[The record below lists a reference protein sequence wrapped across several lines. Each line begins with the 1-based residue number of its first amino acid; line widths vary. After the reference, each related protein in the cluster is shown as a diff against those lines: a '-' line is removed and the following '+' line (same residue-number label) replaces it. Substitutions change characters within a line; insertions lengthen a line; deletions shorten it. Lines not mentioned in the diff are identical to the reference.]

1 MWVSRLQI
9 TNFKGF
15 VNSGYIDLSQSIN
28 VLVGANNAG
37 KSTILQ
43 AVHFLQGNFL
53 SLSDIRKGQGSATVN
68 LNLEGNDLE
77 RFHLRNVGVAFS
89 NGIGDLNRW
98 LRIEMNAAGNI
109 SKKFIRN
116 DNHPISFN
124 EFLPVEPGNLIYP
137 YLSKRK
143 VASYNQSI
151 NSTIVNTVNG
161 TLENL
166 SAKVD
171 RLNNPELPAN
181 KDYAEYCNKIFGYI
195 VSASHSEGGKK
206 AGLTVD
212 NFTHIPL
219 ESMGEGVPNML
230 GLICDLCLADNQ
242 IFLIEEIE
250 NDIHPQALK
259 ELLNLILE
267 KSETNQFIISTHS
280 NIVTKILGSANG
292 AKIFNVT
299 MSFAEGEKKLPF
311 SKVSLV
317 GDDPESRRLVL
328 EELGYEFNDYE
339 LWSAWLFFEE
349 SSAEILIRDYFI
361 RWFVPELANKLRTF
375 SSRTA
380 SEVEPKFEDFNRLFV
395 YLHLTKVYRNC
406 AWVVIDEGKEEAGII
421 NKMKEYYVKDG
432 WNENNFRQLS
442 KHDFEEYYPAEFKDK
457 FAVIMAEEKDKRRNL
472 KKALLDEVIDWI
484 KKDEDQAKKKFSESA
499 KEIIELLKEISS
511 SLK

>member
-1 MWVSRLQI
+1 MWVSKLLL
-9 TNFKGF
+9 TNLKGF
-15 VNSGYIDLSQSIN
+15 IDSEYIDLSQSIN

-53 SLSDIRKGQGSATVN
+53 THTDIRKGEGRAEIH

-77 RFHLRNVGVAFS
+77 KFHLRNGGVLFS
-89 NGIGDLNRW
+89 DGPGDLNRY
-98 LRIEMNAAGNI
+98 LRIEIDSAGNI
-109 SKKFIRN
+109 NKKFTRN
-116 DNHPISFN
+116 DNQQISFN
-124 EFLPVEPGNLIYP
+124 EFLPLEPGNLIYP

-143 VASYNQSI
+143 VVSYNQTI
-151 NSTIVNTVNG
+151 NSAIVNTVNG

-181 KDYAEYCNKIFGYI
+181 KSYVEYCKKIFGYTI
-195 VSASHSEGGKK
+195 SASHSEGGKK

-230 GLICDLCLADNQ
+230 GLICDLCLAENQ

-250 NDIHPQALK
+250 NDIHPQSLK
-259 ELLNLILE
+259 ELLNLIIE
-267 KSETNQFIISTHS
+267 KSGTNQFIISTHS
-280 NIVTKILGSANG
+280 NIVTKALGSVNRS
-292 AKIFNVT
+292 KIFNIT
-299 MSFAEGEKKLPF
+299 MSFTEGERKLPI

-317 GDDPESRRLVL
+317 GDDPESRRIVL

-339 LWSAWLFFEE
+339 LWSAWLFLEE
-349 SSAEILIRDYFI
+349 SSAEILVREHFI
-361 RWFVPELANKLRTF
+361 RWFAPELTNKLRTF

-406 AWVVIDEGKEEAGII
+406 AWVVIDEGKEEAKII
-421 NKMKEYYVKDG
+421 SKMKEYYVKDG

-442 KHDFEEYYPAEFKDK
+442 RHDFEEYYPEEFKDK
-457 FAVIMAEEKDKRRNL
+457 FAAIMTVEKDKRRNL
-472 KKALLDEVIDWI
+472 KKELLKEVIGWI
-484 KKDEDQAKKKFSESA
+484 NKDDEQAKEKFSESA
-499 KEIIELLKEISS
+499 KEVILLLKEISS
-511 SLK
+511 SQR